1 MHIVV
6 AVDSFKG
13 SCSSLEAARAVARGI
28 AKVDPAARVTIIPI
42 ADGGEGTCL
51 ALSEGLSGVLHH
63 RKVCGPLGDATDAI
77 FAVLPDGT
85 GVVELAAASGLTL
98 LSQDNLDPLRA
109 STYGTGQLIAAA
121 LELGCRRLIIGLGGS
136 ATNDGGMGLA
146 SALGV
151 RFYDQ
156 SGCLLPQGGAALAN
170 LYRID
175 LSGLDDRFAAA
186 EIVIACDV
194 NNPLCGPQGASAVFG
209 PQKGASP
216 QQVLQLDAALFH
228 YASLLQT
235 QLGLDLAALPGAG
248 AAGGA
253 ALALMAFGN
262 AKIQRGIDVMLDL
275 ADFDRLLPSADLVI
289 TGEGRIDSQTLFG
302 KVPVGVAARAKQR
315 QVPVIAITG
324 CIADGAEAVYEQGI
338 DAMLSIANGPISL
351 QDSMRQAET
360 LIEAAAERILRLLR
374 IGQSL

>member
-1 MHIVV
+1 MHIIV

-13 SCSSLEAARAVARGI
+13 SCTTLEAARAVARGI
-28 AKVDPAARVTIIPI
+28 AKVDLAAHITIVPI

-63 RKVCGPLGDATDAI
+63 RLVRGPLGDATEAV

-98 LSQDNLDPLRA
+98 LSQERLDPLRT

-121 LELGCRRLIIGLGGS
+121 LDLGCRRLIIGLGGS

-156 SGCLLPQGGAALAN
+156 LGCLLPEGGAALAN
-170 LYRID
+170 LHRID
-175 LSGLDDRFAAA
+175 LSGLDKRFAAT
-186 EIVIACDV
+186 EVIIACDV
-194 NNPLCGPQGASAVFG
+194 NNPLCGPQGASAIFG

-216 QQVLQLDAALFH
+216 LQVLQLDAALLH

-235 QLGLDLAALPGAG
+235 QLGLDLAVLPGAG

-262 AKIQRGIDVMLDL
+262 GKIQRGIDVMLDL
-275 ADFDRLLPSADLVI
+275 ADFDSLLQSTDLVI
-289 TGEGRIDSQTLFG
+289 TGEGRIDSQTVFG

-315 QVPVIAITG
+315 QVPVVAITG
-324 CIADGAEAVYEQGI
+324 CIADGAEAVYAQGI
-338 DAMLSIANGPISL
+338 DALLSIANGPISL
-351 QDSMRQAET
+351 QESMRQAEI
-360 LIEAAAERILRLLR
+360 LIEATAERIMRLLR